1 VLLTREPGGTPIG
14 DQVRAVLLDNPA
26 NTAMHPRTEFLL
38 FSAGRAQHVE
48 ERLRPAL
55 EAGRLVICDRYADSS
70 LAYQGY
76 GHRLDLPTLRKITE
90 FATGG
95 LWPDLTLYIDVDPA
109 TGLER
114 RRRASGGGQ
123 KFDRL
128 DASDIDFHE
137 RVRAGYLALIEVE
150 PWRWVVIDGRRPVE
164 AVQADV
170 CAAVLPRLPPP
181 PGRRP

>member
-95 LWPDLTLYIDVDPA
+95 LRPDLTLYIDVDPV

-114 RRRASGGGQ
+114 RRQASGGQ

-137 RVRAGYLALIEVE
+137 RVRAGYLALVE
-150 PWRWVVIDGRRPVE
+150 DEPQRWVVIDGRRPVE

-170 CAAVLPRLPPP
+170 RAAVLARLHAQDQDN
-181 PGRRP
+181 